1 MVYVAVELGKTS
13 PPNPPEQMLI
23 KDKVLG
29 DYVFYTLEHFSE
41 TEEYSEMS
49 CLFLTA
55 LEKLG
60 EGNNDLRTLNSQL
73 KLCSNS
79 LKTLMSSLKEIFIF
93 HSRRA

>member
-1 MVYVAVELGKTS
+1 MAVELGKTS
-13 PPNPPEQMLI
+13 PPNPSDQLLI

-41 TEEYSEMS
+41 TEDYSEMS

-93 HSRRA
+93 YSCRA